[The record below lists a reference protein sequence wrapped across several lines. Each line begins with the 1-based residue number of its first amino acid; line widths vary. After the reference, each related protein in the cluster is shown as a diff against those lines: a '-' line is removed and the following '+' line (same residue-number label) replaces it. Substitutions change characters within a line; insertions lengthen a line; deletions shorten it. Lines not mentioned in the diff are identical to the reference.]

1 MNVFI
6 SSVVRNFEHYRAAA
20 KKAVSLLGHTPVMCE
35 DFGARPYS
43 SEVACMTEVDQ
54 ADVVVLIL
62 GADFGFK
69 TNTGESVTQ
78 QEFHRAKAANKPI
91 LAFLE
96 EIPVEDDQ
104 KRFHWEVS
112 DYVDG
117 LFRSTFTG
125 DRDLSDKIIQGLSQL
140 AASRS
145 AISEQEFVQ
154 HLQNRSNS
162 RNWNSRPR
170 EDRLELVFLPQP
182 TLSGTLRSMHTQHDE
197 FFLKLSQAGLVS
209 IKGGYKSFNEGDIT
223 GLDAEE
229 ASWRHHDNGMSWL
242 SIPLAAP
249 GKGGEYFASYY
260 ISPSRLKRFA
270 EEAFSLISRG
280 KGGWFQLGIYGIS
293 HQVYAEPPSTPAS
306 SMSMPH
312 RIEKNIE
319 ERKLLIPA
327 SQGVFNQWL
336 EDALFRI
343 GRKLS

>member
-6 SSVVRNFEHYRAAA
+6 SSVVRNFEHYRATA

-69 TNTGESVTQ
+69 THTGESVTQ

-96 EIPVEDDQ
+96 EVPVEDDQ

-125 DRDLSDKIIQGLSQL
+125 ERDLSDKIIQGLSQL

-162 RNWNSRPR
+162 RNWNSQPR

-182 TLSGTLRSMHTQHDE
+182 ILSGTLRSMHTQHDE

-223 GLDAEE
+223 GLDAEV
-229 ASWRHHDNGMSWL
+229 SWRHHDNGMSWL
-242 SIPLAAP
+242 SIPLGAP
-249 GKGGEYFASYY
+249 AKDGEYFSSYY

-293 HQVYAEPPSTPAS
+293 HQVYAEPPTTPAS
-306 SMSMPH
+306 SMSMPY
-312 RIEKNIE
+312 RTETNIE